1 MLKRVARVLGNI
13 KLTTMIATLVIS
25 AIIVSIAAVTTA
37 TYINLSASTRASAMA
52 ELEGDLRTAATV
64 VGGKLPG
71 SEVAWAEDGS
81 IASVKTWAMPR
92 LFVNHDLVDSVVRLT
107 GETATIY
114 GAEDHSKP
122 LIALSRALCR
132 HGQGQA

>member
-1 MLKRVARVLGNI
+1 
-13 KLTTMIATLVIS
+13 MIATLVIS

-37 TYINLSASTRASAMA
+37 TYVNLSASTRANAMA
-52 ELEGDLRTAATV
+52 QLEGDLRTAATV

-107 GETATIY
+107 GENVTIY
-114 GAEDHSKP
+114 GAEAADKP
-122 LIALSRALCR
+122 LIALDRKSTRMNSS
-132 HGQGQA
+132 H